1 LNFNLNYQAAKVNT
15 ESNTNQHSETLID
28 ESNHVTVQVISEY
41 LDEQSDPERQRFVH
55 AYHVTITNDGKE
67 SAQLLNRHWL
77 IIDGN
82 EEVQEV
88 QGEGVIGQQPM
99 LEPGESYKY
108 TSGTIIKTQVGCMH
122 GSYEMLSA
130 SGDHFMAAIP
140 PFTLA
145 TPGAIQ

>member
-1 LNFNLNYQAAKVNT
+1 MNT
-15 ESNTNQHSETLID
+15 ESNQHTDTHID
-28 ESNHVTVQVISEY
+28 EDNLVTVQVVSEY
-41 LDEQSDPERQRFVH
+41 LEEQSDTEKQRYVH
-55 AYHVTITNDGKE
+55 AYHVTITNNGKE

-77 IIDGN
+77 IIDGD

-88 QGEGVIGQQPM
+88 QGEGVIGQQPT
-99 LEPGESYKY
+99 LQPGESYKY

-130 SGDHFMAAIP
+130 SGEHFMAAIP